1 MFVIGSCIVG
11 FVSLYCLLM
20 ILLLFNVLGLVRL
33 IRNDL
38 NFMVN
43 VKICNRTDCQYIH
56 VNLYTIIYLN
66 TCTVQGS
73 TSTHMFP

>member
-11 FVSLYCLLM
+11 FVSSS
-20 ILLLFNVLGLVRL
+20 LFINDFVTLKGVKVDRWVK
-33 IRNDL
+33 NDL